1 MPHRPLK
8 RILVI
13 DDDPD
18 LLAVV
23 SLALTALG
31 GYVVETCDSPFD
43 AVESARGFGPDLVLL
58 DVMMRGLDGFGVL
71 QAMGEAAATRGTP
84 VVFISAHADRRQIAQ
99 YERMGCLGVIAK
111 PFDPVALPETL
122 EQLWALHAQLRMEA
136 HQKEFEALRRAY
148 IGELSEKMAAMQAAA
163 AALASEGWDRSVVES
178 LCHLAHRIAGSAG
191 LYRLSALSR
200 SAGALEE
207 IVSRILSSASWP
219 PASSAADLAR
229 LVQAVDRTAR
239 TEADLVAAT
248 TMAAPPGMARRLTGL

>member
-1 MPHRPLK
+1 MHHRPLK
-8 RILVI
+8 RVLVI

-43 AVESARGFGPDLVLL
+43 AVAAARGFGPDLILL

-71 QAMGEAAATRGTP
+71 KDMGEVAATSGTP

-99 YERMGCLGVIAK
+99 YESLGCLGVIPK
-111 PFDPVALPETL
+111 PFDPVALSETL

-136 HQKEFEALRRAY
+136 HQREFEALRRAY
-148 IGELSEKMAAMQAAA
+148 IGELAEKMAAMQAAA
-163 AALASEGWDRSVVES
+163 VALATGGWDRPS
-178 LCHLAHRIAGSAG
+178 LETLAHLAHRIAGSSG

-207 IVSRILSSASWP
+207 IVNRLLNGPTWP
-219 PASSAADLAR
+219 PGSSPADLAR
-229 LVQAVDRTAR
+229 LVEAVDRTAR
-239 TEADLVAAT
+239 TEANHGAAT
-248 TMAAPPGMARRLTGL
+248 ALAVPPGIPRRASGV